1 MTTRD
6 YSAVLSK
13 ISLFKDISLAE
24 ITCFRKK
31 IKKNHI
37 AKEDFKRLLLTNEE
51 LMSRY
56 LSLCNEKIAFLLHG
70 TEILAMQSC
79 KTKVVIFLLTNEYQ
93 GKVRLED
100 TKETLAKS
108 LGMSRAALF
117 RELSDLKKKEL
128 ISVKGS
134 LISISDLEALENS
147 IY

>member
-1 MTTRD
+1 
-6 YSAVLSK
+6 
-13 ISLFKDISLAE
+13 
-24 ITCFRKK
+24 
-31 IKKNHI
+31 
-37 AKEDFKRLLLTNEE
+37 
-51 LMSRY
+51 
-56 LSLCNEKIAFLLHG
+56 
-70 TEILAMQSC
+70 MQSC